1 MAALGYV
8 GDRQASQIQ
17 NLLTCIEMLLASLAH
32 FYIFPHYEW
41 QQDYK
46 KEVEKQ
52 VLIRDTLALRD
63 FVTDMKMMTSRWEGD
78 DNTEVGT
85 EGHTTSTSRPRS
97 RKGSIDSGSSDYDYL
112 RDATGETP
120 LAGTR
125 DALK

>member
-1 MAALGYV
+1 
-8 GDRQASQIQ
+8 
-17 NLLTCIEMLLASLAH
+17 
-32 FYIFPHYEW
+32 
-41 QQDYK
+41 
-46 KEVEKQ
+46 
-52 VLIRDTLALRD
+52 
-63 FVTDMKMMTSRWEGD
+63 MKMMTSRWEGD

-125 DALK
+125 DAGNENEKHDVKGSPDGSEGSGSGHRPTAAWECRGRLNLAQRAIGGTILECTALHLLSIAL